1 MSKGVIIALIVI
13 VAAVVLIAAFLAKSR
28 GANGGRNL
36 RKRFGPEYER
46 TVARYDGDTNA
57 AEREL
62 AARVER
68 HGELHTRALEPAER
82 QQYETRWAAAQER
95 FVESPR
101 EAVAEADRLLADL
114 AATRGFPAGNEY
126 EEQVSALSV
135 HHPHHVNGYRRIHR
149 AALAAAGGAAESSAA
164 TEELREAMVEGRAL
178 FDELIHEGR
187 DHRPGATARGTRDA
201 RERHDHHGA
210 GGSAGD
216 RVRSGMPGAL
226 TRNHAKGS

>member
-28 GANGGRNL
+28 NANGGRNL
-36 RKRFGPEYER
+36 RRRFGPEYER
-46 TVARYDGDTNA
+46 TVARHDGDTGA

-62 AARVER
+62 SARVER
-68 HGELHTRALEPAER
+68 HGQLRTRPLEPAER

-101 EAVAEADRLLADL
+101 EAVAEADRLLAEV
-114 AATRGFPAGNEY
+114 AAGRGFPGGNDY
-126 EEQVSALSV
+126 DEQVSALSV

-149 AALAAAGGAAESSAA
+149 AALAAAGGAADSSSA
-164 TEELREAMVEGRAL
+164 TEELREALVEARAL
-178 FDELIHEGR
+178 FDELIHDRGHRTGSTTGAR
-187 DHRPGATARGTRDA
+187 DTHGQHERNGGTT
-201 RERHDHHGA
+201 
-210 GGSAGD
+210 
-216 RVRSGMPGAL
+216 RSHLPGAL

>member
-13 VAAVVLIAAFLAKSR
+13 VAAVVLIAAFIAKSR

-46 TVARYDGDTNA
+46 TVARYDGDTGA

-62 AARVER
+62 TARVER
-68 HGELHTRALEPAER
+68 HGQLHTRPLEPAER
-82 QQYETRWAAAQER
+82 QRYETRWAAAQER

-101 EAVAEADRLLADL
+101 EAVTEADRLLAEL
-114 AATRGFPAGNEY
+114 AASRGFPAGNEY

-149 AALAAAGGAAESSAA
+149 AALAAAGGAADSSSA
-164 TEELREAMVEGRAL
+164 TEELREALVEGRAL
-178 FDELIHEGR
+178 FDELIHEDR
-187 DHRPGATARGTRDA
+187 THRPGAPAQGAREARGHG
-201 RERHDHHGA
+201 ERHGRHGA
-210 GGSAGD
+210 AGD
-216 RVRSGMPGAL
+216 RVRSHLPGTL